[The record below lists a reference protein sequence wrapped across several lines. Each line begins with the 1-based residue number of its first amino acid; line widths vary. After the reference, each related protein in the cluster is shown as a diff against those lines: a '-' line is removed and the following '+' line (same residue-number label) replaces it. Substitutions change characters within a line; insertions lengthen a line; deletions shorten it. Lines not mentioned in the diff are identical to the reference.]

1 MEYKKKKLG
10 YIVEK
15 IQITD
20 RKNELPKVSRSLE
33 I

>member
-15 IQITD
+15 IQIAD